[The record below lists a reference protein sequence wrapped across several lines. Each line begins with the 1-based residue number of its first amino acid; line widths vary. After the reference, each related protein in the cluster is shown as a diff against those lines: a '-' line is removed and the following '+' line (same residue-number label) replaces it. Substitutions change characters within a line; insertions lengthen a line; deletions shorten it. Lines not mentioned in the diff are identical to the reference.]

1 MSTDVDVELADM
13 LDDLATRVEPG
24 GELGSIEGIPV
35 KRTKTRTM
43 VHMNGREL
51 PERTRVYDRW
61 GNPSDVPTAQLR
73 HHLSKPAA
81 DGSGRAFYSRPP
93 EGVQARVPI
102 EETCTWCEKRAG
114 RRVKVFYDY
123 DDLERHC
130 EDLHP
135 REWASK
141 LRKEG
146 QAASVN
152 GVEGILKLLSGLTPE
167 QRESLIGGKA

>member
-1 MSTDVDVELADM
+1 MADM
-13 LDDLATRVEPG
+13 LEEMAARAQPG
-24 GELGSIEGIPV
+24 DELGSVEGV
-35 KRTKTRTM
+35 SLKRTKTRSM
-43 VHMNGREL
+43 VHMNGVEL

-61 GNPSDVPTAQLR
+61 GMSSEVPTAQLR
-73 HHLSKPAA
+73 YHLSKPAA
-81 DGSGRAFYSRPP
+81 DGSGRAFFRRPP
-93 EGVQARVPI
+93 EGVGVRTPI
-102 EETCTWCEKRAG
+102 DETCFWCEKRAG

-152 GVEGILKLLSGLTPE
+152 GVEGILKLLSNLSPA
-167 QRESLIGGKA
+167 QRESLIGGK